1 MGTRVP
7 NYNTVGALAWSYKV
21 LSGLPLTPPHPSAT
35 FDLSPVSFELR
46 GQPASYFLITL
57 PCTLLLGTNPYP
69 IESPPGPRSNACRYN
84 GTGFN
89 QDYKVRVLFGTRQ

>member
-7 NYNTVGALAWSYKV
+7 NYNTVDALAWPYKV
-21 LSGLPLTPPHPSAT
+21 LSRLPPFPSAT
-35 FDLSPVSFELR
+35 FDLSPVSFDLR

-69 IESPPGPRSNACRYN
+69 IESPPGPRSNFV
-84 GTGFN
+84 GIMV
-89 QDYKVRVLFGTRQ
+89 QDLIRTMK